1 MARAVGTDASVLVA
15 GTHEVNISYPEKFHI
30 IKRKDAKYYPNPM
43 RVSMMNST
51 LADKLNQNRASFT
64 EEEMDSAIKE
74 IIKRIEKVKK
84 VTEAITVESK
94 KENKG
99 FS

>member
-1 MARAVGTDASVLVA
+1 
-15 GTHEVNISYPEKFHI
+15 
-30 IKRKDAKYYPNPM
+30 M

-51 LADKLNQNRASFT
+51 LADKLNQNRAAFT
-64 EEEMDSAIKE
+64 EEEMNSAIKE
-74 IIKRIEKVKK
+74 IIKRIEKGKK
-84 VTEAITVESK
+84 VTEAVTVEAK